1 MKKSSYLPLAA
12 AGLFFAPSLMLAQ
25 APAGQPAKA
34 VTPTATEEKKADTKD
49 ASATATAD
57 PSRVDDAA
65 KLPKGVL
72 EQFEKLDTNK
82 DRLISILE
90 FASYSEAEAN
100 PARDASSS
108 TGVGKNGTGPGTAG
122 STTGSTGGITGK
134 DNDAKPKESPNKEIR
149 FKELDVNADASL
161 SIEEFAA
168 ARPANIEATRD
179 ASSSTGVG
187 KNGTGPGTA
196 GSTTGSTN
204 ASTKNLNGKEE
215 K

>member
-12 AGLFFAPSLMLAQ
+12 AGLFLAPSLMMAQ

-34 VTPTATEEKKADTKD
+34 ATPTATEEKKADSKD
-49 ASATATAD
+49 AAATATAD

-72 EQFEKLDTNK
+72 DQFEKLDSNK

-90 FASYSEAEAN
+90 FASFSEAEAN

-108 TGVGKNGTGPGTAG
+108 TSVGKNGTGPGTAG
-122 STTGSTGGITGK
+122 STTGK
-134 DNDAKPKESPNKEIR
+134 NNDAKPQESPNKETR
-149 FKELDVNADASL
+149 FKELDINADASL

-168 ARPANIEATRD
+168 ARPANIEASRD

-204 ASTKNLNGKEE
+204 ASTKNLNGKKE